1 MQNVFNKMKSQ
12 GIDMLMVNSAVK
24 VGSQGSKPIEWNT
37 YAQNQEEYS
46 TKPSFDESFE
56 FNTYEQKFL
65 YLRKQLNTDPKEESM
80 MSMGTQMTKV
90 VMSCLF
96 DGRDYIM
103 QDGSTMTGSE
113 LRNDIMSAINTLS
126 DRGYHNIVTRFFKT
140 DSKGNVVDK
149 DGNIVPD
156 DSRYKILD
164 EVKFAKEVKNMMQ
177 TKDPDRNIIDALEI
191 VE

>member
-1 MQNVFNKMKSQ
+1 
-12 GIDMLMVNSAVK
+12 
-24 VGSQGSKPIEWNT
+24 
-37 YAQNQEEYS
+37 
-46 TKPSFDESFE
+46 
-56 FNTYEQKFL
+56 
-65 YLRKQLNTDPKEESM
+65 M

-96 DGRDYIM
+96 DGRDYVM

-113 LRNDIMSAINTLS
+113 LRNDIMNAINTLS

-149 DGNIVPD
+149 DGNIIPD
-156 DSRYKILD
+156 NSIHKVLD